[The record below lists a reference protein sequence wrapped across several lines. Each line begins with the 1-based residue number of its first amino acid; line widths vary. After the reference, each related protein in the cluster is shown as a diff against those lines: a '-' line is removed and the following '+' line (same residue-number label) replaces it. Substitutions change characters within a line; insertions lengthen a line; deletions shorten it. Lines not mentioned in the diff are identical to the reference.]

1 MARITIEI
9 SLKDNELYYQDSESH
24 SGFKIETHV
33 KPEDEIVWFTKPDSG
48 IEKLT
53 RPIISGTA
61 GFFEKEPSPASDTQ
75 WNARAGDI
83 SVGGMKYQFGYE
95 PSSSIKNSALAQ
107 AGGAERVNEEDTPGL
122 LMP

>member
-9 SLKDNELYYQDSESH
+9 SLKDNKLYYQDSESQ

-48 IEKLT
+48 IKKLL
-53 RPIISGTA
+53 RPKISGIA
-61 GFFEKEPSPASDTQ
+61 GFFEKEPSQVSDTQ
-75 WNARAGDI
+75 WNARAGNLEL
-83 SVGGMKYQFGYE
+83 GEMKYDFGYV
-95 PSSSIKNSALAQ
+95 PSNPIEKSAINQ
-107 AGGAERVNEEDTPGL
+107 ASGQEKVNDEDTPGL